1 MKLNSVRLVAALAL
15 ALVLPGTAAVPP
27 AEKLL
32 PADTLVVLTI
42 PDWDMAAAGAKDIP
56 FARLWRDPAMKQ
68 FTEKFELKL
77 RELIGEKEKDF
88 EKDWAEFKPL
98 VGGQVTFAVLR
109 GDWQGEAGSGPD
121 VAVFL
126 DVKDKGKQLRDF
138 IERCEKR
145 DADAGKTIQ
154 RETVRGVKFAR
165 TMAKDGDDG
174 SKKKSQPYVGQSGS
188 LLLISESSKAL
199 EKILARQ
206 DGAGAGLDETP
217 EFERA
222 RSTVGRDSHAFGWVN
237 IKAFTAVLAK
247 MPVPEAGA
255 NPLGVSPARILDA
268 LGLGGL
274 DGVVLAAR
282 QAPEGTQVELFVQA
296 PQARR
301 KGLVSLLTPEPKEAG
316 PLPSVGGDVAKFTRI
331 RLDGQKAFAALE
343 RVVTDLNP
351 QMAGI
356 LTLMIENVGKDKDP
370 NFDLRKQVFGNLGAD
385 FVTIQKAPRGTA
397 VVDLGSPPTLFLVG
411 SPKPEALLQALLTIN
426 PLPPKEREFLGRKI
440 YSLSGIPGLPTAG
453 GGGQMSFST
462 TGGYL
467 AVSTDVAML
476 EEALR
481 GEAHGKPLSGVSGL
495 AEAAQKV
502 GGFNTGWFAYENQS
516 ETLRLLMDSLKKDP
530 GALEKMFASPLPGG
544 GAAMPALQ
552 PLKNLVDF
560 SLLPPFEAIAKYF
573 GYTVQATTG
582 TPEGISFKSFLPVP
596 AELKK

>member
-1 MKLNSVRLVAALAL
+1 MKLNSARLIAALLLAL
-15 ALVLPGTAAVPP
+15 AFPAAAAVPP

-42 PDWDMAAAGAKDIP
+42 PDWDKASTGVKEIP
-56 FARLWRDPAMKQ
+56 FVQLWRDAAMKP
-68 FTEKFELKL
+68 FADKFELKL
-77 RELIGEKEKDF
+77 REMIGEKEKDF

-109 GDWQGEAGSGPD
+109 GDWQGEPGSAPE
-121 VAVFL
+121 VLVLL
-126 DVKDKGKQLRDF
+126 DVKDKAKQLKDF
-138 IERCEKR
+138 IEKCEKR

-165 TMAKDGDDG
+165 TTAKDGGDG
-174 SKKKSQPYVGQSGS
+174 PKKSQPYVGQSGS
-188 LLLISESSKAL
+188 LLLISESTKAL

-217 EFERA
+217 EFDRA
-222 RSTVGRDSHAFGWVN
+222 RSTVGRDAHAFGWVN
-237 IKAFTAVLAK
+237 IKAFAGVLAK
-247 MPVPEAGA
+247 MPEPEAGA

-282 QAPEGTQVELFVQA
+282 HAPEGTQIEMFVQA

-301 KGLVSLLTPEPKEAG
+301 KGLVSLLTPEAKEAG
-316 PLPSVGGDVAKFTRI
+316 PLPSVGGDVSKFTRI

-351 QMAGI
+351 EMAGI
-356 LTLMIENVGKDKDP
+356 LKLIIENVGKDKDP
-370 NFDLRKQVFGNLGAD
+370 NFDLRKQVFGNIGAD

-397 VVDLGSPPTLFLVG
+397 VADLSSPPALFLIG
-411 SPKPEALLQALLTIN
+411 SPKPEALLQALLTVN

-440 YSLSGIPGLPTAG
+440 YSLSGIPGLPAAG
-453 GGGQMSFST
+453 GVGQMSFST

-467 AVSTDVAML
+467 AVSTDVALL

-481 GEAHGKPLSGVSGL
+481 GEAHGKPLSAVPGL

-516 ETLRLLMDSLKKDP
+516 ETLRLLLTSLKNDP
-530 GALEKMFASPLPGG
+530 GAIEKMFASPVPGA
-544 GAAMPALQ
+544 GAAIPSLQ

-582 TPEGISFKSFLPVP
+582 TPDGISFKSFLPVP
-596 AELKK
+596 AALKK